1 MLGILL
7 IDKPLFMTSH
17 DVVNAIRKRFGTKR
31 VGHAGTL
38 DPLATGVLVVA
49 VGPATRFLQYLPLE
63 PKVYVADILFGQ
75 SSTTYDAEGDKSEQ
89 RPVPSNLPAAVE
101 AALPQF
107 RGLIQQMP
115 PLYSAIKVAGKPL
128 YKYARDGK
136 EIERTARTVHIS
148 NLEILEYGSNSVK
161 AAITC
166 SGGTYIRS
174 IAHDLGEALGSG
186 GYLTGLIRTQVGK
199 FDLSQTHPLTESSPD
214 RLISLADALPPMPLV
229 HLDEVQTA
237 CVREGRAIP
246 VSEPPN
252 TNFAALIEPNG
263 SVFSVAKV
271 VGNLL
276 QPECVIPSGIPD
288 GTA

>member
-1 MLGILL
+1 M
-7 IDKPLFMTSH
+7 
-17 DVVNAIRKRFGTKR
+17 
-31 VGHAGTL
+31 
-38 DPLATGVLVVA
+38 
-49 VGPATRFLQYLPLE
+49 
-63 PKVYVADILFGQ
+63 
-75 SSTTYDAEGDKSEQ
+75 
-89 RPVPSNLPAAVE
+89 
-101 AALPQF
+101 
-107 RGLIQQMP
+107 
-115 PLYSAIKVAGKPL
+115 
-128 YKYARDGK
+128 
-136 EIERTARTVHIS
+136 
-148 NLEILEYGSNSVK
+148 
-161 AAITC
+161 
-166 SGGTYIRS
+166 
-174 IAHDLGEALGSG
+174 
-186 GYLTGLIRTQVGK
+186 
-199 FDLSQTHPLTESSPD
+199 SQTHPLTESSPD